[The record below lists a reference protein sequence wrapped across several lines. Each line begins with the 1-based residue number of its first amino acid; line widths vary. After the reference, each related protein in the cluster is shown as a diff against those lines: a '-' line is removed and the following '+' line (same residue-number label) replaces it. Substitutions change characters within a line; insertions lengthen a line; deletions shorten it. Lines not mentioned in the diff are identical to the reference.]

1 MKKTVSILS
10 LLVLLLGVWA
20 AALWLSPF
28 NAYNGS
34 SKETRYGVH
43 EGLELVEQENAQEG
57 KRYVV
62 EDEDGKELFVIPL
75 RGCLLDTRYRNGQLR
90 FREKNTKREGYID
103 RQGGIFL
110 NENAG
115 EYKSAEDR
123 KDFAN
128 LTGEKKGEMASGD
141 YSDHHSGEYSGDYS
155 GERKGL
161 ADRPS
166 AGDTESTGGTGSTG
180 TAGFT
185 ASAQPGRKSSALS
198 QVNLKTMAQSNP
210 FYREA
215 SKIMQG
221 KLTETDAKR
230 RHTILNYCEHFR
242 IAYTTKDI
250 NFLRQVFSDKALI
263 IVGNVVKPIA
273 NDDKCQAE
281 SRVTFAIHSKR
292 DYLAR
297 LSKVFAANQKIDV
310 RFSGF
315 RIMRHP
321 TIDGIYGVTL
331 RQQYKSNR
339 YSDDGYLFL
348 LWDFRDK
355 SMPLIHVRTW
365 QPAGTVHT
373 GNDVINIQDFNL
385 E

>member
-34 SKETRYGVH
+34 SKENRYGMN

-103 RQGGIFL
+103 RQGRIFL

-115 EYKSAEDR
+115 EYKPAEDR

-128 LTGEKKGEMASGD
+128 LTGEKKG
-141 YSDHHSGEYSGDYS
+141 
-155 GERKGL
+155 L

-166 AGDTESTGGTGSTG
+166 AGGTGSTG
-180 TAGFT
+180 TAGFA

-210 FYREA
+210 FYKEA

-221 KLTETDAKR
+221 KLAETDAR
-230 RHTILNYCEHFR
+230 RRRTILNYCEHFR
-242 IAYTTKDI
+242 TAYTTKDI
-250 NFLRQVFSDKALI
+250 DFLRQVFSDKALI
-263 IVGNVVKPIA
+263 IVGNVVKSIA

-315 RIMRHP
+315 RILRHP
-321 TIDGIYGVTL
+321 TMDGIYGVTL
-331 RQQYKSNR
+331 RQQYKSDR

>member
-28 NAYNGS
+28 KAYNGS
-34 SKETRYGVH
+34 SKENRYGVN

-103 RQGGIFL
+103 RQGRIFL

-115 EYKSAEDR
+115 EYKPAEDR

-128 LTGEKKGEMASGD
+128 LTGE
-141 YSDHHSGEYSGDYS
+141 
-155 GERKGL
+155 RKGL

-166 AGDTESTGGTGSTG
+166 AGGTESTGA
-180 TAGFT
+180 AGFA
-185 ASAQPGRKSSALS
+185 ASAQPGRKSSTLS

-210 FYREA
+210 FYKEA
-215 SKIMQG
+215 SKIMLG
-221 KLTETDAKR
+221 KLAETDAR
-230 RHTILNYCEHFR
+230 RRRTILNYCEHFR
-242 IAYTTKDI
+242 TAYTTKDI
-250 NFLRQVFSDKALI
+250 DFLRQVFSDKALI
-263 IVGNVVKPIA
+263 IVGNVVKSIA

-315 RIMRHP
+315 RILRHP
-321 TIDGIYGVTL
+321 TMDGIYGVTL
-331 RQQYKSNR
+331 RQQYKSDR

-365 QPAGTVHT
+365 QPAATVHS
-373 GNDVINIQDFNL
+373 GDDVINIQDFNL

>member
-10 LLVLLLGVWA
+10 LLVLLLGGWA
-20 AALWLSPF
+20 AALWLSPLT
-28 NAYNGS
+28 AY
-34 SKETRYGVH
+34 KENCKEIRYGMN
-43 EGLELVEQENAQEG
+43 EGLELVEQDNAQEG

-62 EDEDGKELFVIPL
+62 EDEDGKELFAIPL

-110 NENAG
+110 NEDAG
-115 EYKSAEDR
+115 EYKSTEAR
-123 KDFAN
+123 KGIAH
-128 LTGEKKGEMASGD
+128 LTEKAKGETI
-141 YSDHHSGEYSGDYS
+141 SGEYSGDYS
-155 GERKGL
+155 GGNPGDHSREKKGTVDGL
-161 ADRPS
+161 S
-166 AGDTESTGGTGSTG
+166 
-180 TAGFT
+180 
-185 ASAQPGRKSSALS
+185 GRKTSALS
-198 QVNLKTMAQSNP
+198 QINLKTMAQSNP
-210 FYREA
+210 FYKEA

-221 KLTETDAKR
+221 KLAETDAKR

-242 IAYTTKDI
+242 TAYTTKDI
-250 NFLRQVFSDKALI
+250 DFLRQVFSDKALI

-273 NDDKCQAE
+273 NDGKCQAE

-292 DYLAR
+292 DYLSR

-310 RFSGF
+310 KFSGF

-321 TIDGIYGVTL
+321 TMDGIYGVTL
-331 RQQYKSNR
+331 RQQYKSDR

-373 GNDVINIQDFNL
+373 GDDVINIQDFNL

>member
-43 EGLELVEQENAQEG
+43 EGLELVEQENAQES

-103 RQGGIFL
+103 RQGRIFL

-115 EYKSAEDR
+115 EYKPAEDR

-128 LTGEKKGEMASGD
+128 LTGEKKG
-141 YSDHHSGEYSGDYS
+141 
-155 GERKGL
+155 L

-166 AGDTESTGGTGSTG
+166 AGGTESTGGTGSTG

-210 FYREA
+210 FYKEA

-221 KLTETDAKR
+221 KLTETDARR

-242 IAYTTKDI
+242 TAYTTKDLD
-250 NFLRQVFSDKALI
+250 FLKQVFSDKALI
-263 IVGNVVKPIA
+263 IVGNVVKPAA
-273 NDDKCQAE
+273 NDNKCQAE
-281 SRVTFAIHSKR
+281 AKVTYAIHSKK
-292 DYLAR
+292 DYISRLA
-297 LSKVFAANQKIDV
+297 KVFTVNQKIDLK
-310 RFSGF
+310 FSGF

-321 TIDGIYGVTL
+321 TMDGIYGVTL

-339 YSDDGYLFL
+339 YADDGYLFL
-348 LWDFRDK
+348 LWDFRNP

-365 QPAGTVHT
+365 QPAGTVHS
-373 GNDVINIQDFNL
+373 GDDVISIQDFNL

>member
-10 LLVLLLGVWA
+10 LLVLLLGGWA

-28 NAYNGS
+28 ADYKEN

-43 EGLELVEQENAQEG
+43 EGLELVEQDNGKEG

-62 EDEDGKELFVIPL
+62 ENEDGKELFAIPL
-75 RGCLLDTRYRNGQLR
+75 RDCLLDTRYRNGQLR
-90 FREKNTKREGYID
+90 FREKNTKREGYIN
-103 RQGGIFL
+103 RQGSIFL
-110 NENAG
+110 NEDAA
-115 EYKSAEDR
+115 EYKSAEAQ
-123 KDFAN
+123 KGIAN
-128 LTGEKKGEMASGD
+128 LTEKTKGETISEDYSGEKKGSAD
-141 YSDHHSGEYSGDYS
+141 
-155 GERKGL
+155 GL
-161 ADRPS
+161 S
-166 AGDTESTGGTGSTG
+166 
-180 TAGFT
+180 
-185 ASAQPGRKSSALS
+185 GRKTSALS
-198 QVNLKTMAQSNP
+198 QINLKTMAQSNP
-210 FYREA
+210 FYKEA

-221 KLTETDAKR
+221 KLAETDAKR

-242 IAYTTKDI
+242 TAYTTKDI
-250 NFLRQVFSDKALI
+250 DFLRQVFSDKALI

-273 NDDKCQAE
+273 NDGKCQAE
-281 SRVTFAIHSKR
+281 NRVTFAIHSKR
-292 DYLAR
+292 DYLNR
-297 LSKVFAANQKIDV
+297 LAKVFAANQKIDV

-321 TIDGIYGVTL
+321 TMDGIYGVTL
-331 RQQYKSNR
+331 RQQYKSDR

-373 GNDVINIQDFNL
+373 GDDVINIQDFNL

>member
-10 LLVLLLGVWA
+10 LLVLLLGGWA

-28 NAYNGS
+28 ADYKEN

-43 EGLELVEQENAQEG
+43 EGLELVEQDNGKEG

-62 EDEDGKELFVIPL
+62 ENEDGKELFAIPL
-75 RGCLLDTRYRNGQLR
+75 RDCLLDTRYRNGQLR
-90 FREKNTKREGYID
+90 FREKNTKREGYIN
-103 RQGGIFL
+103 RQGSIFL
-110 NENAG
+110 NEDAA
-115 EYKSAEDR
+115 EYKSAEAQ
-123 KDFAN
+123 KGIAN
-128 LTGEKKGEMASGD
+128 LTEKTKGETISEDYSGEKKGSAD
-141 YSDHHSGEYSGDYS
+141 
-155 GERKGL
+155 GL
-161 ADRPS
+161 S
-166 AGDTESTGGTGSTG
+166 
-180 TAGFT
+180 
-185 ASAQPGRKSSALS
+185 GRKTSALS
-198 QVNLKTMAQSNP
+198 QINLKTMAQSNP
-210 FYREA
+210 FYKEA

-221 KLTETDAKR
+221 KLAETDAKR

-242 IAYTTKDI
+242 TAYTTKDI
-250 NFLRQVFSDKALI
+250 DFLRQVFSDKALI

-273 NDDKCQAE
+273 NDGKCQAE
-281 SRVTFAIHSKR
+281 NRVTFAIHSKR
-292 DYLAR
+292 DYLNR
-297 LSKVFAANQKIDV
+297 LAKVFAANQKIDV

-321 TIDGIYGVTL
+321 TMDGIYGVTL
-331 RQQYKSNR
+331 RQQYKSDR

>member
-1 MKKTVSILS
+1 M
-10 LLVLLLGVWA
+10 
-20 AALWLSPF
+20 
-28 NAYNGS
+28 N
-34 SKETRYGVH
+34 

-103 RQGGIFL
+103 RQGRIFL

-115 EYKSAEDR
+115 EYKPAEDR

-128 LTGEKKGEMASGD
+128 LTGEKKG
-141 YSDHHSGEYSGDYS
+141 
-155 GERKGL
+155 L

-166 AGDTESTGGTGSTG
+166 AGGTESTGA
-180 TAGFT
+180 AGFA

-210 FYREA
+210 FYKEA

-221 KLTETDAKR
+221 KLAETDARR

-242 IAYTTKDI
+242 TAYTTKDI
-250 NFLRQVFSDKALI
+250 DFLRQVFSDKALI

-315 RIMRHP
+315 RILRHP
-321 TIDGIYGVTL
+321 TMDGIYGVTL
-331 RQQYKSNR
+331 RQQYKSDR

-365 QPAGTVHT
+365 QPAATVHS
-373 GNDVINIQDFNL
+373 GDDVINIQDFNL

>member
-20 AALWLSPF
+20 AALWLSPLT
-28 NAYNGS
+28 AYKENC
-34 SKETRYGVH
+34 KETRYGMN
-43 EGLELVEQENAQEG
+43 EGLELVEQDNAQEG

-62 EDEDGKELFVIPL
+62 ENEDGKELFAIPL

-110 NENAG
+110 NEDAE
-115 EYKSAEDR
+115 EYKSAEAQKGIAHLAEKATEETVSGENSGNQEGSTDGP
-123 KDFAN
+123 FA
-128 LTGEKKGEMASGD
+128 GPSASG
-141 YSDHHSGEYSGDYS
+141 
-155 GERKGL
+155 R
-161 ADRPS
+161 S
-166 AGDTESTGGTGSTG
+166 A
-180 TAGFT
+180 
-185 ASAQPGRKSSALS
+185 ASVQSGRKTSALS
-198 QVNLKTMAQSNP
+198 QVDLKTMAQNNP
-210 FYREA
+210 FYKEA

-221 KLTETDAKR
+221 KLAETDAKR

-242 IAYTTKDI
+242 TAYTTKDI
-250 NFLRQVFSDKALI
+250 DFLRQVFSDKALI

-273 NDDKCQAE
+273 NDGKCQAE

-292 DYLAR
+292 DYLSR

-310 RFSGF
+310 KFSGF

-321 TIDGIYGVTL
+321 TMDGIYGVTL
-331 RQQYKSNR
+331 RQQYKSDR

-373 GNDVINIQDFNL
+373 GDDVINIQDFNL

>member
-28 NAYNGS
+28 KAYNGS
-34 SKETRYGVH
+34 SKETRYGVN
-43 EGLELVEQENAQEG
+43 EGLELVEQENAQDG

-103 RQGGIFL
+103 RQGRIFL

-115 EYKSAEDR
+115 EYKPAEDR

-128 LTGEKKGEMASGD
+128 LTGEKKG
-141 YSDHHSGEYSGDYS
+141 
-155 GERKGL
+155 L

-166 AGDTESTGGTGSTG
+166 AGGTESTGA
-180 TAGFT
+180 AGFA

-210 FYREA
+210 FYKEA

-221 KLTETDAKR
+221 KLAETDARR

-242 IAYTTKDI
+242 TAYTTKDI
-250 NFLRQVFSDKALI
+250 DFLRQVFSDKALI
-263 IVGNVVKPIA
+263 IVGNVVKSIA

-315 RIMRHP
+315 RILRHP
-321 TIDGIYGVTL
+321 TMDGIYGVTL
-331 RQQYKSNR
+331 RQQYKSDR

-365 QPAGTVHT
+365 QPAATVHS
-373 GNDVINIQDFNL
+373 GDDVINIQDFNL

>member
-34 SKETRYGVH
+34 SKETRYGVN

-103 RQGGIFL
+103 RQGRIFL

-115 EYKSAEDR
+115 EYKPAEDR

-128 LTGEKKGEMASGD
+128 LTGEKKG
-141 YSDHHSGEYSGDYS
+141 
-155 GERKGL
+155 L

-166 AGDTESTGGTGSTG
+166 AGGTGSTG
-180 TAGFT
+180 TAGFA
-185 ASAQPGRKSSALS
+185 ASVQPGRKSSALS

-210 FYREA
+210 FYKEA

-221 KLTETDAKR
+221 KLAETDAR
-230 RHTILNYCEHFR
+230 RRRTILNYCEHFR
-242 IAYTTKDI
+242 TAYTTKDI
-250 NFLRQVFSDKALI
+250 DFLRQVFSDKALI
-263 IVGNVVKPIA
+263 IVGNVVKSIA

-315 RIMRHP
+315 RILRHP
-321 TIDGIYGVTL
+321 TMDGIYGVTL
-331 RQQYKSNR
+331 RQQYKSDR

-365 QPAGTVHT
+365 QPAATVHS
-373 GNDVINIQDFNL
+373 GDDVINIQDFNL

>member
-1 MKKTVSILS
+1 MKKTVLILS
-10 LLVLLLGVWA
+10 LLALLLGGWV
-20 AALWLSPF
+20 AALWLLPS
-28 NAYNGS
+28 AVYKGDS
-34 SKETRYGVH
+34 QETRYGVN

-75 RGCLLDTRYRNGQLR
+75 RGCLLDTRYHNGQLR

-103 RQGGIFL
+103 RQGRIFL

-115 EYKSAEDR
+115 EYKPAEDR

-128 LTGEKKGEMASGD
+128 LTGEKKGLS
-141 YSDHHSGEYSGDYS
+141 
-155 GERKGL
+155 
-161 ADRPS
+161 DRPS
-166 AGDTESTGGTGSTG
+166 AGGTESTGGTGSTG
-180 TAGFT
+180 TAGFA

-210 FYREA
+210 FYKEA

-221 KLTETDAKR
+221 KLAETDAR
-230 RHTILNYCEHFR
+230 RRRTILNYCEHFR
-242 IAYTTKDI
+242 TAYTTKDI
-250 NFLRQVFSDKALI
+250 DFLRQVFSDKALI
-263 IVGNVVKPIA
+263 IVGNVVKSIA

-315 RIMRHP
+315 RILRHP
-321 TIDGIYGVTL
+321 TMDGIYGVTL
-331 RQQYKSNR
+331 RQQYKSDR

-365 QPAGTVHT
+365 QPAATVHS
-373 GNDVINIQDFNL
+373 GDDVINIQDFNL

>member
-28 NAYNGS
+28 KAYNGS
-34 SKETRYGVH
+34 SKETRYGVN
-43 EGLELVEQENAQEG
+43 EGLELVEQENAQDG

-103 RQGGIFL
+103 RQGRIFL

-115 EYKSAEDR
+115 EYKPAEDR

-128 LTGEKKGEMASGD
+128 LTGEKKG
-141 YSDHHSGEYSGDYS
+141 
-155 GERKGL
+155 L

-166 AGDTESTGGTGSTG
+166 AGGTESTGA
-180 TAGFT
+180 AGFA

-210 FYREA
+210 FYKEA

-221 KLTETDAKR
+221 KLAETDAR
-230 RHTILNYCEHFR
+230 RRRTILNYCEHFR
-242 IAYTTKDI
+242 TAYTTKDI
-250 NFLRQVFSDKALI
+250 DFLRQVFSDKALI

-297 LSKVFAANQKIDV
+297 LSKVFATNQKIDV

-321 TIDGIYGVTL
+321 TMDGIYGVTL
-331 RQQYKSNR
+331 RQQYKSDR
-339 YSDDGYLFL
+339 YGDDGYLFL

-365 QPAGTVHT
+365 QPAATVHS
-373 GNDVINIQDFNL
+373 GDDVINIQDFNL

>member
-34 SKETRYGVH
+34 SKETRYGVN

-103 RQGGIFL
+103 RQGRIFL

-115 EYKSAEDR
+115 EYKPAEDR

-128 LTGEKKGEMASGD
+128 LTGEKNGEMASGD
-141 YSDHHSGEYSGDYS
+141 DSDHHSGEYSGDDS
-155 GERKGL
+155 EEKKGL

-166 AGDTESTGGTGSTG
+166 TG
-180 TAGFT
+180 TAGFA

-210 FYREA
+210 FYKEA
-215 SKIMQG
+215 SKILQG
-221 KLTETDAKR
+221 KLAETDAR
-230 RHTILNYCEHFR
+230 RRRTILNYCEHFR
-242 IAYTTKDI
+242 TAYTTKDI
-250 NFLRQVFSDKALI
+250 DFLRQVFSDKALI

-315 RIMRHP
+315 RILRHP
-321 TIDGIYGVTL
+321 TMDGIYGVTL
-331 RQQYKSNR
+331 RQQYKSDR
-339 YSDDGYLFL
+339 YGDDGYLFL

-365 QPAGTVHT
+365 QPAATVHS
-373 GNDVINIQDFNL
+373 GDDVINIQDFNL

>member
-10 LLVLLLGVWA
+10 LLVLLLGGWA

-28 NAYNGS
+28 ADYKEN

-43 EGLELVEQENAQEG
+43 EGLELVEQDNGKEG

-62 EDEDGKELFVIPL
+62 ENEDGKELFAIPL
-75 RGCLLDTRYRNGQLR
+75 RDCLLDTRYRNGQLR
-90 FREKNTKREGYID
+90 FREKNTKREGYIN
-103 RQGGIFL
+103 RQGSIFL
-110 NENAG
+110 NEDAA
-115 EYKSAEDR
+115 EYKSAEAQ
-123 KDFAN
+123 KGIAH
-128 LTGEKKGEMASGD
+128 LTEKAKGETISEDYSGEKKGSAD
-141 YSDHHSGEYSGDYS
+141 
-155 GERKGL
+155 GL
-161 ADRPS
+161 S
-166 AGDTESTGGTGSTG
+166 
-180 TAGFT
+180 
-185 ASAQPGRKSSALS
+185 GRKTSALS
-198 QVNLKTMAQSNP
+198 QINLKTMAQSNP
-210 FYREA
+210 FYKEA

-221 KLTETDAKR
+221 KLAETDAKR

-242 IAYTTKDI
+242 TAYTTKDI
-250 NFLRQVFSDKALI
+250 DFLRQVFSDKALI

-273 NDDKCQAE
+273 NDGKCQAE
-281 SRVTFAIHSKR
+281 NRVTFAIHSKR
-292 DYLAR
+292 DYLNR
-297 LSKVFAANQKIDV
+297 LAKVFAANQKIDV

-321 TIDGIYGVTL
+321 TMDGIYGVTL
-331 RQQYKSNR
+331 RQQYKSDR

-373 GNDVINIQDFNL
+373 GDDVINIKDFNL

>member
-34 SKETRYGVH
+34 SKETRYGVY

-62 EDEDGKELFVIPL
+62 EDKDGKELFVIPL

-155 GERKGL
+155 RERKDL

-210 FYREA
+210 FYKEA

-321 TIDGIYGVTL
+321 TMDGIYGVTL

>member
-28 NAYNGS
+28 ADYKEN

-43 EGLELVEQENAQEG
+43 EGLELVEQDNGKEG

-62 EDEDGKELFVIPL
+62 ENEDGKELFAIPL
-75 RGCLLDTRYRNGQLR
+75 RDCLLDTRYRNGQLR
-90 FREKNTKREGYID
+90 FREKNTKREGYIN
-103 RQGGIFL
+103 RQGSIFL
-110 NENAG
+110 NEDAA
-115 EYKSAEDR
+115 EYKSAEAQ
-123 KDFAN
+123 KGIAN
-128 LTGEKKGEMASGD
+128 LTEKTKGETISED
-141 YSDHHSGEYSGDYS
+141 YSGDYS
-155 GERKGL
+155 RDYSGDYSENHSGDYSRDYSGGNPGNHSREKKGS
-161 ADRPS
+161 ADRLS
-166 AGDTESTGGTGSTG
+166 
-180 TAGFT
+180 
-185 ASAQPGRKSSALS
+185 GRKASALS

-210 FYREA
+210 FYKEA

-242 IAYTTKDI
+242 TAYTTKDI
-250 NFLRQVFSDKALI
+250 DFLRQVFSDKALI

-273 NDDKCQAE
+273 NDGKCQAE

-292 DYLAR
+292 DYLSR
-297 LSKVFAANQKIDV
+297 LAKVFAANQKIDV

-331 RQQYKSNR
+331 RQQYKSDR

-373 GNDVINIQDFNL
+373 GDDVINIQDFNL

>member
-34 SKETRYGVH
+34 SKETRYGVN
-43 EGLELVEQENAQEG
+43 EGLELVEQENAQDG

-103 RQGGIFL
+103 RQGRIFL

-115 EYKSAEDR
+115 EYKPAEDR

-128 LTGEKKGEMASGD
+128 LAGEKKSLTD
-141 YSDHHSGEYSGDYS
+141 
-155 GERKGL
+155 K
-161 ADRPS
+161 PS
-166 AGDTESTGGTGSTG
+166 AGAAESTGA
-180 TAGFT
+180 AGFA

-210 FYREA
+210 FYKEA

-221 KLTETDAKR
+221 KLAETDARR

-242 IAYTTKDI
+242 TAYTTKDI
-250 NFLRQVFSDKALI
+250 DFLRQVFSDKALI

-321 TIDGIYGVTL
+321 TMDGIYGVTL
-331 RQQYKSNR
+331 RQQYKSDR
-339 YSDDGYLFL
+339 YGDDGYLFL

-365 QPAGTVHT
+365 QPAATVHS
-373 GNDVINIQDFNL
+373 GDDVINIQDFNL

>member
-28 NAYNGS
+28 ADYKEN

-43 EGLELVEQENAQEG
+43 EGLELVEQDNGKEG

-62 EDEDGKELFVIPL
+62 ENEDGKELFAIPL
-75 RGCLLDTRYRNGQLR
+75 RDCLLDTRYRNGQLR
-90 FREKNTKREGYID
+90 FREKNTKREGYIN
-103 RQGGIFL
+103 RQGSIFL
-110 NENAG
+110 NEDAA
-115 EYKSAEDR
+115 EYKSAEAQ
-123 KDFAN
+123 KGIAN
-128 LTGEKKGEMASGD
+128 LTEKTKGETISEDYSGEKKGTVDGISC
-141 YSDHHSGEYSGDYS
+141 
-155 GERKGL
+155 RK
-161 ADRPS
+161 
-166 AGDTESTGGTGSTG
+166 T
-180 TAGFT
+180 
-185 ASAQPGRKSSALS
+185 SALS
-198 QVNLKTMAQSNP
+198 QINLKTMAQSNP
-210 FYREA
+210 FYKEA

-221 KLTETDAKR
+221 KLAETDAKR

-242 IAYTTKDI
+242 TAYTTKDI
-250 NFLRQVFSDKALI
+250 DFLRQVFSDKALI

-273 NDDKCQAE
+273 NDGKCQAE
-281 SRVTFAIHSKR
+281 NRVTFAIHSKR
-292 DYLAR
+292 DYLNR
-297 LSKVFAANQKIDV
+297 LAKVFAANQKIDV

-321 TIDGIYGVTL
+321 TMDGIYGVTL
-331 RQQYKSNR
+331 RQQYKSDR

-373 GNDVINIQDFNL
+373 GDDVINIQDFNL